1 MKFPE
6 FPASVCVG
14 GMYTPLSPGS
24 TAVDNLKFDLVLEN
38 KAEGLYSWVV
48 YLENDSDAPSPR
60 IRELL
65 GLDLTVPVTGSPQ
78 LNTLRGDDC
87 TVSSFFPESFTLSDG
102 DRICRTPIGGR
113 SSNTTAFP
121 YFDIEDASGTGLV
134 CGIGWSGQWKLTAT
148 HKGETLRITAGFQ
161 DCDFILQPHEKI
173 RSVRILLYLGS
184 GTSDQLRQAFVRLHR
199 KHYSPVPN
207 IDSSTYFPVSAA
219 PFDRY
224 YWGNPP
230 ENGKLNYFETE
241 DAQLN
246 IIKLAATCNCFNA
259 YWLDACWF
267 EGAFRNGVGNYRYS
281 AGFPEGLRKISDL
294 AHRNGMRFILWFEPV
309 RAFEGT
315 DLNRLYKHDKTK
327 IISFPNMPKVLANIG
342 DPEIWQYQYDHIC
355 RIIEENGVDIYR
367 QDFNIDP
374 YEYLKTIETPDRIGI
389 AQIRF
394 VEGMYRLWD
403 ALQARF
409 PGLIIDNCAS
419 GGRLLDVE
427 TCMRAIPLL
436 RSDMCCRPSPLAMQN
451 EILGLSRYLPY
462 HQGGSWDQSPYFMRS
477 SFTTGIGTNF
487 AFLTGIIDPEKERRS
502 MVYVTQ
508 ECHKAS
514 ELKHLGDFRPET
526 VKEAMQDVFRLR
538 EYWNGDFTPLT
549 APSDS
554 KSANIA
560 YCLHLPEEGRGVALI
575 FRREEAPNGYLL
587 KLPNID
593 SEKMYSLIL
602 SDENLT
608 ETGITLS
615 GKLLA
620 EGFPVIIDQAPGSL
634 TIFYRPLPL

>member
-1 MKFPE
+1 MKLPGSL
-6 FPASVCVG
+6 ASVLIDG
-14 GMYTPLSPGS
+14 RYTPLSPGR
-24 TAVDNLKFDLVLEN
+24 TAVGKLNFDLVLEN
-38 KAEGLYSWVV
+38 KTGQLYSWVV

-65 GLDLTVPVTGSPQ
+65 GLDLAVPVTGAAR

-87 TVSSFFPESFTLSDG
+87 TVYSFYPESFPLSDR
-102 DRICRTPIGGR
+102 DHVRRRPTGGR

-121 YFDIEDASGTGLV
+121 YFDIEDSSGHGLV
-134 CGIGWSGQWKLTAT
+134 CGIGWSGQWKLDVTRS
-148 HKGETLRITAGFQ
+148 GDTLRLTAGFQ
-161 DCDFILQPHEKI
+161 DCDFILQPHEKV
-173 RSVRILLYLGS
+173 RSVRILLYFGQGS
-184 GTSDQLRQAFVRLHR
+184 EDQLRQAFVRLHR
-199 KHYSPVPN
+199 KYYSPIPSF
-207 IDSSTYFPVSAA
+207 DRDTFFPVSAA

-230 ENGKLNYFETE
+230 ENGKLNYYETE
-241 DAQLN
+241 DAQRN
-246 IIKLAATCNCFNA
+246 IISLAAKCGCFNA

-267 EGAFRNGVGNYRYS
+267 EGAFRNGVGNYRYGG
-281 AGFPEGLRKISDL
+281 GFPNGLRGISDL

-315 DLNRLYKHDKTK
+315 DLNRLYNHDRTR
-327 IISFPNMPKVLANIG
+327 IISLPDAAKILANIG
-342 DPEIWQYQYDHIC
+342 DPEIWQYQYEHIC

-374 YEYLKTIETPDRIGI
+374 YDYLKSIEKPDRIGI
-389 AQIRF
+389 SQIRF

-403 ALQARF
+403 ALQVRF

-451 EILGLSRYLPY
+451 EVLLLSRYLPY

-487 AFLTGIIDPEKERRS
+487 AFLTGIIDPEKEARS
-502 MVYVTQ
+502 IAYVTQ
-508 ECHKAS
+508 DCHRATA
-514 ELKHLGDFRPET
+514 LKYLGDFRPET
-526 VKEAMQDVFRLR
+526 VESAMKDVLRLR

-549 APSDS
+549 PPSDS
-554 KSANIA
+554 KEVCIA
-560 YCLHLPEEGRGVALI
+560 YCLHLPEEDRGVALV
-575 FRREEAPNGYLL
+575 FRREEAPETYIL
-587 KLPNID
+587 KIPGVD
-593 SEKMYSLIL
+593 PEKAYALVRC
-602 SDENLT
+602 DEDLTQT
-608 ETGITLS
+608 ETTLS
-615 GKLLA
+615 GRLLA
-620 EGFPVIIDQAPGSL
+620 EGFPVTIHRAPGSL
-634 TIFYRPLPL
+634 AVFYRSLRS